1 MAVTH
6 ELETYGLILLFLLVA
21 VESAGVPVPGET
33 ALITAGV
40 LAAGGRFNIV
50 EVIAVAAAGA
60 IVGDSTGYW
69 IARTGGRKAID
80 KIPVARDTLPKLL
93 PKGERFF
100 ERHGPKTVV
109 IGRFVAGLRVTVA
122 WLAGISHMPWGRF
135 VLYNAI
141 GGILWA
147 TTIGLVAYY
156 FGNAVIDAI
165 EKYGLIAVGVI
176 AVLAVLGFFG
186 HRWFRRRNEKR
197 EAAASN
203 SQLESKP
210 ID

>member
-6 ELETYGLILLFLLVA
+6 ELETYGLILLFVLVA
-21 VESAGVPVPGET
+21 VESSGIPVPGET
-33 ALITAGV
+33 ALIAAGV

-50 EVIAVAAAGA
+50 EVIAVAAIAA
-60 IVGDSTGYW
+60 IVGDSIGYW
-69 IARTGGRKAID
+69 IARTGGRRAIG
-80 KIPVARDTLPKLL
+80 KIPIARDTLPKLL
-93 PKGERFF
+93 PRGERFF

-135 VLYNAI
+135 VFYNAI

-156 FGNAVIDAI
+156 FGNAAIDAV

-176 AVLAVLGFFG
+176 IVLAILGFFG
-186 HRWFRRRNEKR
+186 HRWFRGRMEKR
-197 EAAASN
+197 EQAVPN
-203 SQLESKP
+203 SRLESDP
-210 ID
+210 VD

>member
-6 ELETYGLILLFLLVA
+6 ELETYGLILLFALVA
-21 VESAGVPVPGET
+21 VESSGIPVPGET

-50 EVIAVAAAGA
+50 EVIAVAAAAA

-69 IARTGGRKAID
+69 IARTGGRRAID
-80 KIPVARDTLPKLL
+80 KLPIVRDTLPKLL
-93 PKGERFF
+93 PRGERFF

-135 VLYNAI
+135 VFYNAI

-147 TTIGLVAYY
+147 TTVGLVAYY
-156 FGNAVIDAI
+156 FGNAAIDAV

-176 AVLAVLGFFG
+176 IVLAILGFFG
-186 HRWFRRRNEKR
+186 HRWFRARMEKR
-197 EAAASN
+197 EPAPTN
-203 SQLESKP
+203 SSLESDP
-210 ID
+210 AD

>member
-186 HRWFRRRNEKR
+186 HRWFRRRNDKR

>member
-1 MAVTH
+1 MTVTH
-6 ELETYGLILLFLLVA
+6 DLQTYGLILLFGLVA
-21 VESAGVPVPGET
+21 VESAGIPLPGET

-50 EVIAVAAAGA
+50 AVIAVAAIAA

-69 IARTGGRKAID
+69 IARTGGRKAITT
-80 KIPVARDTLPKLL
+80 IPVVRDTLPKLL
-93 PKGERFF
+93 PRGERYF

-122 WLAGISHMPWGRF
+122 WLAGISHMPWVKF
-135 VLYNAI
+135 VFYNAI

-147 TTIGLVAYY
+147 TSVGLAAYY
-156 FGNAVIDAI
+156 FGTAAINAV

-176 AVLAVLGFFG
+176 IALLILGYFG
-186 HRWFRRRNEKR
+186 HRWFRARMEKR
-197 EAAASN
+197 AEALAN
-203 SQLESKP
+203 SQLESGSAE
-210 ID
+210 